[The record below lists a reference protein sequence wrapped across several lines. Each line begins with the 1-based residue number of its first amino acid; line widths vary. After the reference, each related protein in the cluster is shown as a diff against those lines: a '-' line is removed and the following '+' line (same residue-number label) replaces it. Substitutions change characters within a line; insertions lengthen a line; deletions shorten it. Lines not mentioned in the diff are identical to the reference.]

1 MITEL
6 TREERDWG
14 IALHLSAL
22 AMHIIPFGNIL
33 GPLIIWS
40 SKRDRSAYLDQQGRE
55 VLNFHISWTVGLVLA
70 VLLQV
75 IAIASGIKIVIP
87 LLILTGIGYYFGMLY
102 FIVVAALRASDG
114 LYFDSP
120 VLWETFK

>member
-55 VLNFHISWTVGLVLA
+55 VLNFHISWTVGLILA
-70 VLLQV
+70 VIMQV

-102 FIVVAALRASDG
+102 FIIVAALRASDG
-114 LYFDSP
+114 LYFDYP

>member
-114 LYFDSP
+114 LYFDYP

>member
-75 IAIASGIKIVIP
+75 IAIASG
-87 LLILTGIGYYFGMLY
+87 
-102 FIVVAALRASDG
+102 SH
-114 LYFDSP
+114 
-120 VLWETFK
+120 

>member
-55 VLNFHISWTVGLVLA
+55 VLNFHISWTVGLILA
-70 VLLQV
+70 VIMQV

-102 FIVVAALRASDG
+102 FIIVAALRASDG
-114 LYFDSP
+114 LYFDYP
-120 VLWETFK
+120 VLWGNL

>member
-22 AMHIIPFGNIL
+22 AMHIIQFGNIL

-114 LYFDSP
+114 LYFDYP

>member
-55 VLNFHISWTVGLVLA
+55 VLNFHISWTVGLILA
-70 VLLQV
+70 VIIQV

-102 FIVVAALRASDG
+102 FIIVAALRASDG
-114 LYFDSP
+114 LYFDYP